1 MVKGALYLKNDRKVV
16 NGVLK
21 GFKMNWNPLITQAYM
36 QVKVGGE
43 IMDVP
48 IDRRQ
53 IRFVEKEYR
62 IGDAVNLYYDGAWH
76 IRSRAID
83 INENF
88 VHKEQSVFV

>member
-1 MVKGALYLKNDRKVV
+1 
-16 NGVLK
+16 
-21 GFKMNWNPLITQAYM
+21 M
-36 QVKVGGE
+36 QVKIDGE
-43 IMDVP
+43 IKDVP

-62 IGDAVNLYYDGAWH
+62 IGDKVNLYYDGIWH

-88 VHKEQSVFV
+88 VDKEQTVFV